1 MRAIRPESLPLDV
14 GPTPLA
20 ILGASVRAAAVSAW
34 RSGLRPIAADLF
46 GDRDLQAIADWQR
59 VPDYPRGFLAVA
71 GRLPRS
77 PWIYT
82 GGLENHPELIDALAA
97 RNPLLGNSGEVLRAV
112 RDPWQVA
119 ACLRRHGLHFP
130 ESHRTRP
137 QDGSGARWLRKPL
150 DSSGG
155 GRIREVGNEPGMP
168 AAARHY
174 YQRVLSGPALSAVYV
189 AGERCARLWGVTRQ
203 WTGVSWTGARPFA
216 YCGSLGPLNL
226 HPSLRE
232 QLQQIGHGLAAEFA
246 LKGLFGVDTILV
258 GRRIFVLEVNPRYT
272 ASVEVLEQGLEGSA
286 LRAHVEAC
294 RTQGLPDSPR
304 RCDSRWYGKAILF
317 AREGLRVPAEFTEFA
332 DRWGCRGPWS
342 PLADVPATG
351 TEIGPGR
358 PLVTLRATAGTA
370 GAVRERLQ
378 QLAEQVR
385 AVCAR
390 SQRPETFTPSLH

>member
-1 MRAIRPESLPLDV
+1 MRTLCPDSLFLDIEQSPL
-14 GPTPLA
+14 T
-20 ILGASVRAAAVSAW
+20 ILGASARAAAVSAW

-46 GDRDLQAIADWQR
+46 GDRDLQAIADWQG
-59 VPDYPRGFLAVA
+59 VPDYPQGFLAVA
-71 GRLPRS
+71 ARLPSS

-119 ACLRRHGLHFP
+119 ACLQRHGLNFP

-137 QDGSGARWLRKPL
+137 QDCSGSSWLRKPL

-155 GRIREVGNEPGMP
+155 GSIQELGKERGMP
-168 AAARHY
+168 GAARHF
-174 YQRVLSGPALSAVYV
+174 YQRLLSGPALSAVYV

-226 HPSLRE
+226 QPSLRE
-232 QLQQIGHGLAAEFA
+232 QLQQIGHALAAEFA
-246 LKGLFGVDTILV
+246 LRGLFGVDTILV

-286 LRAHVEAC
+286 LRAHIEAC

-304 RCDSRWYGKAILF
+304 RCDSLWYGKAILF

-332 DRWGCRGPWS
+332 DRGGCRATWS

-358 PLVTLRATAGTA
+358 PLVTLRAAARTAE
-370 GAVRERLQ
+370 AVRKRLQ
-378 QLAEQVR
+378 QLAELVR